1 MRKVYA
7 IIAALLVG
15 CTAVLAQPLAPQSAG
30 FPRVQPAGLTARAPQ
45 AAGTLPQRVTIPQD
59 EGLRQPAKWLTNLPV
74 DSAILVQNL
83 NPSNIGYDLG
93 HSTILSSELVEYFVG
108 NRITKVKTIIPACP
122 VSSILF
128 YIIDAD
134 NREDTLY
141 RADLPN
147 ETRRDTI
154 IDIPCDAY
162 ISKSMNIHVGFT
174 MHCTDTVAQHAYIV
188 PCNRLAA
195 WLMWDEVNNDQLY
208 YDYTFMRNLL
218 YKDPNLC
225 YGYYFH
231 CITEGDGGLREY
243 DFKLTGATYARAYLG
258 EYGGFKVDFLN
269 YGVADLAQVKFRCTM
284 GDEEKYVEI
293 DRPIGYLGSASFDA
307 GFAAPTEPVRIPLSA
322 QLVEVS
328 HEPVVDGPK
337 LYSSIT
343 AIDRTKSVARRV
355 VMEEFTG
362 TWCGWCPRGMRA
374 MELLSE
380 KWGDDFIPVAVH
392 YNDQFQCADYGYVL
406 DNFSTGGFPG
416 CTVNRLVIGADP
428 YYGSNQ
434 RDFGIERDLDDVR
447 DRATE
452 ATVQINAVDW
462 DAEEQ
467 MFTVETST
475 NFSISCKDSPY
486 ALSFAITEDGQKAA
500 QANYYSSAKY
510 GSDPAQIE
518 ANLRDFC
525 AMSSPAAMSM
535 NHIGRALY
543 GPNGLEGTLSG
554 EIKPDVPIVCVN
566 EVPMPASVVNP
577 AETNI
582 IVMIIDKES
591 GEIINAAALATKPL
605 TGLTKT
611 TADAAAAD
619 VQAEAGGVRISA
631 AQGVVSVYSP
641 DGRRLRSA
649 NVAGDAF
656 LPLPTGCYVVSVKT
670 PAGVSSHKVSIR

>member
-1 MRKVYA
+1 MRKFYA
-7 IIAALLVG
+7 IVTALLVS
-15 CTAVLAQPLAPQSAG
+15 CAAVLAQPLAPKSAG

-45 AAGTLPQRVTIPQD
+45 VAAPAPQRVTIPQD

-74 DSAILVQNL
+74 DSAIFVQNL
-83 NPSNIGYDLG
+83 VTSNAGYDLG
-93 HSTILSSELVEYFVG
+93 HSTVLSSELVEYFVG
-108 NRITKVKTIIPACP
+108 NRITTVKTIIPACP
-122 VSSILF
+122 VSSILL

-141 RADLPN
+141 RADLPDSI
-147 ETRRDTI
+147 RRDTI
-154 IDIPCDAY
+154 VDIPCDAY
-162 ISKSMNIHVGFT
+162 ISKSMNLHVGFT
-174 MHCTDTVAQHAYIV
+174 MHCTDTLAQHAYIV
-188 PCNRLAA
+188 PCNRLSA
-195 WLMWDEVNNDQLY
+195 WLMWDEVNNDQY
-208 YDYTFMRNLL
+208 FYDYTYMRRMF
-218 YKDPNLC
+218 YGDPNLC

-231 CITEGDGGLREY
+231 CITEGDAGLPEH
-243 DFKLTGATYARAYLG
+243 DFKLTGATYARAFLG

-269 YGVADLAQVKFRCTM
+269 YGVANLSQVKFRCTM
-284 GDEEKYVEI
+284 GDEENFVEI

-307 GFAAPTEPVRIPLSA
+307 GFAAPTEPVRIPLTA
-322 QLVEVS
+322 QLVEVA
-328 HEPVVDGPK
+328 HEPIVDGPK

-343 AIDRTKSVARRV
+343 AIDRAKSVARRI

-380 KWGDDFIPVAVH
+380 AWGDDFIPVAVH
-392 YNDQFQCADYGYVL
+392 YNDQYQCADYAYVL

-428 YYGSNQ
+428 YYGSSG
-434 RDFGIERDLDDVR
+434 RDLGIERDLDDVR
-447 DRATE
+447 GRATE
-452 ATVQINAVDW
+452 ATVQISSVDW
-462 DAEEQ
+462 DAEAQ
-467 MFTVETST
+467 LFTVETTT
-475 NFSISCKDSPY
+475 NFSISCKESPY

-525 AMSSPAAMSM
+525 ALSSPALMPM

-543 GPNGLEGTLSG
+543 GPNGLEGTLNG
-554 EIKPDVPIVCVN
+554 EIKPDEPIVSVN

-582 IVMIIDKES
+582 IAMIIDKES

-605 TGLTKT
+605 TGLTET
-611 TADAAAAD
+611 TTGAAAAS
-619 VQAEAGGVRISA
+619 VQVEAGGVRVSA
-631 AQGVVSVYSP
+631 AQGEASVFAA
-641 DGRRLRSA
+641 DGRCLRSA
-649 NVAGDAF
+649 SVTGNAY
-656 LPLPTGCYVVSVKT
+656 LPLPTGCYVVRVKT
-670 PAGVSSHKVSIR
+670 PAGVSSHKVCVR